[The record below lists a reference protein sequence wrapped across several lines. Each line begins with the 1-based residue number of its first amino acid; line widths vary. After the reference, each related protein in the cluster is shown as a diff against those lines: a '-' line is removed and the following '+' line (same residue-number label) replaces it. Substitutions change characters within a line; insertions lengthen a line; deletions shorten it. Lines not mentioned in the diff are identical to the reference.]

1 VPSATGPKKK
11 IPDTKEKK
19 TLVGLVVCFSQQHFP
34 TISSSSTATILC
46 SRKTQT
52 LVKGRNQLKTELA
65 LGNNRA
71 TKTIEKNRSKK
82 KKKPNQTKPQRGTK
96 KPERLGERE
105 RESQRASYQVL
116 KEKESNDEEENEK
129 DLKLGVAQH
138 TGHPISCPG
147 HQRCRRPTLL
157 STHLSPPT
165 FPLNHESPNST
176 FSYF

>member
-11 IPDTKEKK
+11 IPNTKEKK

-71 TKTIEKNRSKK
+71 TKTIEKKQIKK
-82 KKKPNQTKPQRGTK
+82 KTKPNQTPTRNEKARKT
-96 KPERLGERE
+96 RRERE
-105 RESQRASYQVL
+105 RAKGHHTKSLKRRKAMTKKRTKRISNSALRNILDTQSAVL
-116 KEKESNDEEENEK
+116 VTRDA
-129 DLKLGVAQH
+129 G
-138 TGHPISCPG
+138 GPRC
-147 HQRCRRPTLL
+147 CRRI
-157 STHLSPPT
+157 
-165 FPLNHESPNST
+165 
-176 FSYF
+176 

>member
-82 KKKPNQTKPQRGTK
+82 KKNQTKPN
-96 KPERLGERE
+96 PNEERKSQKDSERE
-105 RESQRASYQVL
+105 RERAKGHHTKSLKRRKAMTKKRTKRISNSALRNILDTQSAVL
-116 KEKESNDEEENEK
+116 VTRDA
-129 DLKLGVAQH
+129 G
-138 TGHPISCPG
+138 GPRC
-147 HQRCRRPTLL
+147 CRRI
-157 STHLSPPT
+157 
-165 FPLNHESPNST
+165 
-176 FSYF
+176 

>member
-71 TKTIEKNRSKK
+71 TKTIEKKQIKK
-82 KKKPNQTKPQRGTK
+82 EKKTKPNQTPTRNEKARKT
-96 KPERLGERE
+96 RRERE
-105 RESQRASYQVL
+105 REREP
-116 KEKESNDEEENEK
+116 K
-129 DLKLGVAQH
+129 GII
-138 TGHPISCPG
+138 P
-147 HQRCRRPTLL
+147 
-157 STHLSPPT
+157 SP
-165 FPLNHESPNST
+165 
-176 FSYF
+176 